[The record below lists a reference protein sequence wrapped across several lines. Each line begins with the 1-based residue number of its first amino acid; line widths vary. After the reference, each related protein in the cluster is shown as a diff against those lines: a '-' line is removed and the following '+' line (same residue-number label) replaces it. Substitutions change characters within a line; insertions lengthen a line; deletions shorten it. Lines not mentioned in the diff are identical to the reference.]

1 MIDYDSRLVD
11 LYDQDNPDGPDHD
24 FYRALADERHAKSV
38 LDLGCGTGI
47 LTATLVRDD
56 RTVVG
61 VDPSAGM
68 VTYARRRPGASS
80 VTWILGDSRSIPDV
94 QFDYTVMT
102 GNVVQHILGT
112 DWDRTLRDIRSSL
125 VAGGT
130 LAFESRNPAA
140 RAWEEWGSSPRTTR
154 ETPGGALVEWADVR
168 ELGDGVVEIAFH
180 NLFVEA
186 NETVTETLRLA
197 FRERNLLEDQLRDAG
212 FDVEAVYGD
221 WQRTPF
227 TAQSPLMVFVA
238 RAR

>member
-11 LYDQDNPDGPDHD
+11 LYDEDNPDGPDHD

-112 DWDRTLRDIRSSL
+112 DWDRTFAIFAAAWL
-125 VAGGT
+125 
-130 LAFESRNPAA
+130 PAA
-140 RAWEEWGSSPRTTR
+140 LSLSKAA
-154 ETPGGALVEWADVR
+154 TPPQ
-168 ELGDGVVEIAFH
+168 ELGRSGDRVPA
-180 NLFVEA
+180 
-186 NETVTETLRLA
+186 LRGK
-197 FRERNLLEDQLRDAG
+197 R
-212 FDVEAVYGD
+212 
-221 WQRTPF
+221 
-227 TAQSPLMVFVA
+227 
-238 RAR
+238 RAAP

>member
-11 LYDQDNPDGPDHD
+11 LYDEDNPDGPDHD
-24 FYRALADERHAKSV
+24 FYRALADERHAKLV

-80 VTWILGDSRSIPDV
+80 VTWILGDSGSIPGV

-154 ETPGGALVEWADVR
+154 ETPGGALAEWADVR

-186 NETVTETLRLA
+186 NETVTETLCLA

>member
-1 MIDYDSRLVD
+1 VIDYDSRLVD
-11 LYDQDNPDGPDHD
+11 LYDEDNPDGPDHD
-24 FYRALADERHAKSV
+24 FYRALADERHAKLV

-80 VTWILGDSRSIPDV
+80 VTWILGDSGSIPGV

-154 ETPGGALVEWADVR
+154 ETPGGALAEWADVR

-186 NETVTETLRLA
+186 NETVTETLCLA

>member
-11 LYDQDNPDGPDHD
+11 LYDEDNPDGPDHD
-24 FYRALADERHAKSV
+24 FYRVLADERQPESV

-47 LTATLVRDD
+47 LTVTFVRDG

-80 VTWILGDSRSIPDV
+80 VTWILGDSRSIPDIR
-94 QFDYTVMT
+94 FDYAVMT
-102 GNVVQHILGT
+102 GNVVQHILDT
-112 DWDRTLRDIRSSL
+112 DWERTLRDIRSSL
-125 VAGGT
+125 AAGGT
-130 LAFESRNPAA
+130 LAFESRNPSA
-140 RAWEEWGSSPRTTR
+140 RAWEEWGTGPRTRR
-154 ETPGGALVEWADVR
+154 ETPNGPLVEWADVR
-168 ELGDGVVEIAFH
+168 ELGAGVVEIAFH
-180 NLFVEA
+180 NLFVKA
-186 NETVTETLRLA
+186 KETVTETLCLA
-197 FRERNLLEDQLRDAG
+197 FRERNCLEDQLRDAG
-212 FDVEAVYGD
+212 FEVEAVYGD